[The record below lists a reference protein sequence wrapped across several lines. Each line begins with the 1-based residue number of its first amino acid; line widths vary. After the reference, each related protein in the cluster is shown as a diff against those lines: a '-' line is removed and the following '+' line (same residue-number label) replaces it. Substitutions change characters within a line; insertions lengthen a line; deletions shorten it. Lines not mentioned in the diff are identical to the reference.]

1 MFQIVSD
8 NKPSCDHLMTIKQ
21 LRKRQNLAN
30 KTRQPLTNSVVLP
43 LNVSQLTRS
52 FLIDASPSGKK
63 PNIVLAATGCGG
75 GGGAPKDNLSP
86 NISEVQ
92 VSPPQLIARGM
103 RVSVQAK
110 VTDEGGSGVR
120 EVMVYGDSE
129 VS

>member
-1 MFQIVSD
+1 M
-8 NKPSCDHLMTIKQ
+8 LL
-21 LRKRQNLAN
+21 LR
-30 KTRQPLTNSVVLP
+30 
-43 LNVSQLTRS
+43 
-52 FLIDASPSGKK
+52 GKK
-63 PNIVLAATGCGG
+63 PNIVLAATGCVG

-120 EVMVYGDSE
+120 EVMVTVKHPDGSTYKPDVSKQGDIYSARKN
-129 VS
+129 